1 MAPFSLQRRSFLLV
15 VSAPSGAGKS
25 TLIGALVDGDAALT
39 YSVSATTRAPRGGE
53 IHGQHYYFLSPD
65 DFTARVAAGAFY
77 EHFTVHGNSY
87 GTLRSEVDGR
97 LAAGNDVVLDIDV
110 QGGVEIRRQHPDC
123 VAVFV
128 LPPSMAVL
136 EERLRGRR
144 SDAETDIQR
153 RLANARAE
161 IAVAR
166 EYDYILVNNDFEQC
180 LRELRAIVGAE
191 RARVSRLNLS
201 SVEAMT

>member
-25 TLIGALVDGDAALT
+25 TLIGALVDGDPVLT
-39 YSVSATTRAPRGGE
+39 YSVSATTRAPREGE
-53 IHGQHYYFLSPD
+53 LHGQHYYFLSPD
-65 DFTARVAAGAFY
+65 DFAARVAAGEFY
-77 EHFTVHGNSY
+77 EHFTVHGNGY
-87 GTLRSEVDGR
+87 GTLRSEVDSR
-97 LAAGNDVVLDIDV
+97 LAAGIDVVLDIDV
-110 QGGVEIRRQHPDC
+110 QGGLEIRRQHPDC

-136 EERLRGRR
+136 EERLRGRQ
-144 SDAETDIQR
+144 SDAEADIQR

-166 EYDYILVNNDFEQC
+166 EYDYILVNNDLGQC
-180 LRELRAIVGAE
+180 LGELRAIVAAE
-191 RARVSRLNLS
+191 RANASRLDLS
-201 SVEAMT
+201 TLEAMT